1 MFRVRAVLL
10 ICCFILTTFT
20 IGIAQDAPPEC
31 SGTLPSRFYSAVYGQ
46 VLPGSANNLRAA
58 PGVNAEKIGELP
70 PYAVF
75 EILDAPVCAD
85 GYLWW
90 YVGYPN
96 VNDTVGWTAEGDAA
110 EYWIEPYIH
119 PEPEVLLTPDDTEGQ
134 ELVSVEYRGI
144 SFSVGRA
151 IAAGV
156 TVEHVF
162 PNYIPQWMTSPATGS
177 PTPYGLKFTF
187 QDPEGMSSGFV
198 LQVYALA
205 DFANLPDGVPS
216 AIATLQTLLDPA
228 AGAFVPPP
236 PTGESLLLPDWTA
249 PVLFQDAFRVIDFQN
264 GRGVGYF
271 AQYSYSVDPIT
282 SLIYT
287 FTGLTSDGLY
297 YVTLQKAVTS
307 DLLPDID
314 MSSFDQDDWEAF
326 YDGFGLYV
334 EQITA
339 SLLTAE
345 PDDFSPS
352 LAPLDALIRSL
363 EIVAPPLD

>member
-1 MFRVRAVLL
+1 MPRVRVVLL
-10 ICCFILTTFT
+10 ICCLFLTSFT
-20 IGIAQDAPPEC
+20 IGSAQDAPPEC
-31 SGTLPSRFYSAVYGQ
+31 SGTLPSRLYDAAYGQ

-58 PGVNAEKIGELP
+58 PGLDAEKIGELP

-75 EILDAPVCAD
+75 QILDAPVCAD

-96 VNDTVGWTAEGDAA
+96 EFDTVGWTVEGDAT
-110 EYWIEPYIH
+110 EYWIAPYVH

-134 ELVSVEYRGI
+134 DIVTVEYRGI
-144 SFSVGRA
+144 SFSADRA

-162 PNYIPQWMTSPATGS
+162 PNYIPNWMTSPSGGS
-177 PTPYGLKFTF
+177 PTPYGLLFTF
-187 QDPEGMSSGFV
+187 EDPEQMPSWIA

-216 AIATLQTLLDPA
+216 AIATLQSLLDSAEGPI
-228 AGAFVPPP
+228 VPPVY
-236 PTGESLLLPDWTA
+236 TGESLLVPDWTG
-249 PVLFQDAFRVIDFQN
+249 PVLFQDAFRTIEFQN
-264 GRGVGYF
+264 GRGVSYF

-297 YVTLQKAVTS
+297 YVTLQQTVHTE
-307 DLLPDID
+307 LLPEVD

-339 SLLTAE
+339 SLLAAE

-352 LAPLDALIRSL
+352 IAPLDALIRSL
-363 EIVAPPLD
+363 KIVAPED